1 MRRKEFRG
9 FCLNGCGNEVFS
21 RNPKAKYCSLSCS
34 NLRFKK
40 RRSLNLC
47 ASCGKP
53 VSRAAAKYCS
63 GICQRTYQFNIRAN
77 ALERGDYKAYSCNR
91 FIRKY
96 LVSKFGERCSRCGW
110 CERHPRTARVPVEV
124 EHIDGNWQNNR
135 LDNLTL
141 LCPNCHS
148 LTDTFRGLNRGRG
161 RAYRLGGRMN
171 PLSMQPALGKK
182 QSRKRIS
189 SPPRPGQDSGW
200 RQLTL
205 LAPT

>member
-1 MRRKEFRG
+1 M
-9 FCLNGCGNEVFS
+9 GCGNEVFS

-34 NLRFKK
+34 NLRFKN
-40 RRSLNLC
+40 RRPLASC
-47 ASCGKP
+47 ASCGKTVP
-53 VSRAAAKYCS
+53 RAAQKYCS
-63 GICQRTYQFNIRAN
+63 SLCQRTYQFNIRAA
-77 ALERGDYKAYSCNR
+77 ALEQGDYKTHSCNR

-96 LVSKFGERCSRCGW
+96 LVSKIGERCSRCGW
-110 CERHPRTARVPVEV
+110 AERHPRTARVPVEV

-135 LDNLTL
+135 PENLTL

-171 PLSMQPALGKK
+171 PLAAQPFAAKTK
-182 QSRKRIS
+182 SRKSDIV
-189 SPPRPGQDSGW
+189 PPARPGQGSAW

>member
-1 MRRKEFRG
+1 M
-9 FCLNGCGNEVFS
+9 GCGNEVFS
-21 RNPKAKYCSLSCS
+21 RNPKAKYCSLLCS

-40 RRSLNLC
+40 RRPRSSC
-47 ASCGKP
+47 ISCGKTVP
-53 VSRAAAKYCS
+53 RAGQKYCS
-63 GICQRTYQFNIRAN
+63 SRCQHTYQFTIRAN
-77 ALERGDYKAYSCNR
+77 ALERGSYSTYSCNR

-96 LVSKFGERCSRCGW
+96 LVSKIGERCSRCGW
-110 CERHPRTARVPVEV
+110 AERHPRTARVPVEV

-135 LDNLTL
+135 PDNLTL

-148 LTDTFRGLNRGRG
+148 LTETFRGLNRGRG

-171 PLSMQPALGKK
+171 PLPPQPSEAKSK
-182 QSRKRIS
+182 SRKRDNE
-189 SPPRPGQDSGW
+189 PPAAQGQDSAR